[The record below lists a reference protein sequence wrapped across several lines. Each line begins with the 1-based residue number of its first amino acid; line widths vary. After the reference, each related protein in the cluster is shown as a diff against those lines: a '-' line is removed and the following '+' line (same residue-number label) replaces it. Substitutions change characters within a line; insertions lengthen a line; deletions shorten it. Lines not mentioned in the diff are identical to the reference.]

1 MKTTL
6 LSNCKNIFFVIGFLL
21 LAIDSEAQIT
31 SWTFDPFLG
40 TTNNPLPNI
49 GVGTAS
55 IVNLGGGAVTP
66 GARTG
71 MAGTGCGV
79 QSGVTAWAF
88 EPFDPGSFNESNG
101 AQLNS
106 STAGYQ
112 NITFT
117 WDQRWSNTAA
127 NTVRLQ
133 YTTDGST
140 WVSFIMSG
148 ANTTF
153 CNGSINGNGCFE
165 ANLVGDEYRRTS
177 VNFTAISAANNN
189 PNFGVRLLASHYQA
203 TGQFRQV
210 STPALVAN
218 PLGTWRFDN
227 VSFNGTLLPGP
238 TASVITAV
246 APTAVCLG
254 ATANI
259 RVTMTGGTGPF
270 TVVYSN
276 GVTTFTVNN
285 YVSGTNIP
293 ISPTATRT
301 YTIVSVTNAN
311 GVAGTGNSGSPSITV
326 NALPAVPTAT
336 NLATCIV
343 GAFTMTGGSAPPT
356 GHTGSYSTGSPYSG
370 PTTTFTYT
378 VTNSVT
384 GCSRSSSTYTFTRNT
399 APAISSQPSPS
410 GAQTVCQGQ
419 PFLPITV
426 VAAASGI
433 SYSWRRNTIASTVGA
448 TTLPFTN
455 SATYTPLS
463 NFVGIIPGQAYYYYV
478 VVSGTCAPAVISAFA
493 GPFTALPAAVGG
505 TASGDQSVC
514 INPPSDLTVTGFTT
528 SIIKWQYATD
538 FAFTTPIDIPAS
550 ASATLTSAQMG
561 VLTATRYYRAVAANG
576 ICEAFSNVITITYDS
591 TTWNGLGWSNGPPTS
606 GSAVIFA
613 GNYNSSG
620 DLDACSVRINSGNVV
635 FGNSVTYPN
644 HNLII
649 QNGLTISG
657 GSLTFENNSSLV
669 QVNNTTNVGAIT
681 YNRNTT
687 PVRKFDYTYWS
698 SPVDLQILAN
708 LSPLTLVDK
717 YFWFNTAIYNWNA
730 VAAPALTPMD
740 VGKGYIIRAPQTF
753 DPVTPTIYPASFVGV
768 PNNGDYAVDIVKTG
782 ANDLN
787 CIGNPYPSA
796 ISAREFI
803 EGNTSAFGI
812 GPANGTTLYFWTHNT
827 PITGGNY
834 VFSDYAVYNFSGG
847 IGAGTPVPG
856 ANNSTPNGMIAAGQ
870 AFMIKGVIEGTTTAT
885 FTNSMR
891 EVGSNSQFFRLN
903 NNEDLDRNRLWLE
916 LKNNEGAYKQI
927 LVGYVENAT
936 DGLDNGFDGEV
947 LEAGNSASFYS
958 ILDTKNLAIQ
968 GRSLN
973 FNLEDQIRLGFKTT
987 AASALE
993 INLSDFDG
1001 LFVNQDVF
1009 IEDLMFN
1016 VIHNLKESPYLF
1028 SSEIGTFDSRF
1039 ILRFTSSTLG
1049 NSESDLNSNSIVIYK
1064 NAEQKIN
1071 VNSGVKK
1078 MKSVQVFDVIGRLL
1092 WSKEDINSNEFTLK
1106 DFTSSLVLLISIELT
1121 DNQKISKK
1129 YSN

>member
-1 MKTTL
+1 VKTTL
-6 LSNCKNIFFVIGFLL
+6 LSNFKNLFFVFGFLFF
-21 LAIDSEAQIT
+21 IINSEAQIT

-40 TTNNPLPNI
+40 TTSNPSPNI

-55 IVNLGGGAVTP
+55 IVNLGGGTVTP

-71 MAGTGCGV
+71 MAGTGCGP

-101 AQLNS
+101 AQFNS
-106 STAGYQ
+106 STLGYQ

-140 WVSFIMSG
+140 WVSFTMTG

-177 VNFTAISAANNN
+177 VNFSAILAANNN

-238 TASVITAV
+238 TGSVITAV

-259 RVTMTGGTGPF
+259 RVTITGGTGPF
-270 TVVYSN
+270 TVVYFN
-276 GVTTFTVNN
+276 GVTNFTVNN

-293 ISPTATRT
+293 ITPTATRM

-311 GVAGTGNSGSPSITV
+311 GVPGINNSGSPTVTV
-326 NALPAVPTAT
+326 NALPPIPTAV
-336 NLATCIV
+336 NLATCLT
-343 GAFTMTGGSAPPT
+343 GAFTMTGGSAPPV
-356 GHTGSYSTGSPYSG
+356 GHTGSYSTGNPYLG

-378 VTNSVT
+378 ITNT
-384 GCSRSSSTYTFTRNT
+384 ITTCSRSSTTYTFTRNT
-399 APAISSQPSPS
+399 APAISAQPSPS
-410 GAQTVCQGQ
+410 GAQTVCQGAA
-419 PFLPITV
+419 FSPITV
-426 VAAASGI
+426 VASASGI
-433 SYSWRRNTIASTVGA
+433 AYSWYRNTVASNVGGTVI
-448 TTLPFTN
+448 PITN
-455 SATYTPLS
+455 SATYTPPS
-463 NFVGIIPGQAYYYYV
+463 AIVGTFYYYV
-478 VVSGTCAPAVISAFA
+478 RISGTCTPAINSAVA
-493 GPFTALPAAVGG
+493 GPFTILPAAIGG
-505 TASGDQSVC
+505 AASGNQSLC
-514 INPPSDLTVTGFTT
+514 EGSPADLTVTGFTT

-538 FAFTTPIDIPAS
+538 FAFTTPVDIPAS

-561 VLTATRYYRAVAANG
+561 VLSATRYYRAVAANG
-576 ICEAFSNVITITYDS
+576 ICEAFSNVITVTYDT
-591 TTWNGLGWSNGPPTS
+591 TTWDGLGWSNGPPTS
-606 GSAVIFA
+606 GSAVIFT

-620 DLDACSVRINSGNVV
+620 DLNACSVQITAGNVV

-649 QNGLTISG
+649 QNGLTVSG

-669 QVNNTTNVGAIT
+669 QVNNTTNVGAVT

-698 SPVDLQILAN
+698 SPVDLQILSL

-717 YFWFNTAIYNWNA
+717 YFWFNTTIYNWSA
-730 VAAPALTPMD
+730 VTAPALTPMD
-740 VGKGYIIRAPQTF
+740 IGKGYIIRAPQTY
-753 DPVTPTIYPASFVGV
+753 DPVTPAIYPASFVGV
-768 PNNGDYAVDIVKTG
+768 PNNGDYTVDIVKTG

-796 ISAREFI
+796 ISASEFI
-803 EGNTSAFGI
+803 QNNTSAFGI

-827 PITGGNY
+827 PITANNY

-856 ANNSTPNGMIAAGQ
+856 ANNNTPNGMIAAGQ

-891 EVGSNSQFFRLN
+891 EVGNNSQFFRLN
-903 NNEDLDRNRLWLE
+903 SDEDIDRNRIWLE
-916 LKNNEGAYKQI
+916 LKSNEGLYKQI

-936 DGLDNGFDGEV
+936 DGFDNGFDGGV

-973 FNLEDQIRLGFKTT
+973 FNLEDQIRLGYKTT
-987 AASALE
+987 VASVFE

-1001 LFVNQDVF
+1001 FFENQDVF
-1009 IEDLMFN
+1009 IEDTMLN
-1016 VIHNLKESPYLF
+1016 IIHNLKESPYLF
-1028 SSEIGTFDSRF
+1028 TSEIGTFDSRF

-1064 NAEQKIN
+1064 NSDQKIN

-1078 MKSVQVFDVIGRLL
+1078 MKSIQIFDVLGRLI
-1092 WSKEDINSNEFTLK
+1092 WSKENINSNELALK
-1106 DFTSSLVLLISIELT
+1106 DFTSNSILLISVELT
-1121 DNQKISKK
+1121 DSQKISKK